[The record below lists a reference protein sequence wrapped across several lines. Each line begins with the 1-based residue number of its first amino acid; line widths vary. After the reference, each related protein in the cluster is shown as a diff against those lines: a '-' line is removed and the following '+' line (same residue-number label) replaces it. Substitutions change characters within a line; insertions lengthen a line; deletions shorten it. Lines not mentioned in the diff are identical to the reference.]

1 MKIATRC
8 AWLRFT
14 ALETK
19 YDRRI
24 LVALALSLAY
34 LAAWAV
40 MQEPPAPPAP

>member
-1 MKIATRC
+1 MRAATRL
-8 AWLRFT
+8 AWRRFT

-24 LVALALSLAY
+24 LVAGALSLAY

-40 MQEPPAPPAP
+40 LRP